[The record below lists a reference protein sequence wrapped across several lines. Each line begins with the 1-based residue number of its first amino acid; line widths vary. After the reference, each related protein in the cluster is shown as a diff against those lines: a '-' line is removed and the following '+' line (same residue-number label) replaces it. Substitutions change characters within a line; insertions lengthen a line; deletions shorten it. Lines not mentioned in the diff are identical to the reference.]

1 MIIEISLGLQNR
13 FAWENYINIKQNG
26 KILKRNIIQKK
37 TPLLLELTL
46 SASSGIFIKRKML
59 CGYPFFE

>member
-26 KILKRNIIQKK
+26 KILKRNKIQKK

-46 SASSGIFIKRKML
+46 SASSGIFIQRKML
-59 CGYPFFE
+59 CEYPFIE

>member
-26 KILKRNIIQKK
+26 KILKRNKIQKK

-59 CGYPFFE
+59 CEYPFIE